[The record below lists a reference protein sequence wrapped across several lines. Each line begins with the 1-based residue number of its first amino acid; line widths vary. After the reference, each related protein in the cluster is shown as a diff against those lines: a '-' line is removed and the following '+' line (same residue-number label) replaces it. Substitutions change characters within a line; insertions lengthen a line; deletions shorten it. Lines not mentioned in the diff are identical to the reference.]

1 MNLKQNYTE
10 FYYKV
15 GNSVIVLLFC
25 KFVPFSTAVNQI
37 LKTWLRMH
45 FAFRNIKSNYRLL
58 SPPLH
63 YWHHQNRRFG
73 QLTNM
78 ESGSCWVEAAAS
90 SLVMSTHP
98 IQYVVFIT
106 FHFHLDSQRV
116 KKTRLQRVQ
125 DCNFERSWV
134 SAGGIMQ

>member
-1 MNLKQNYTE
+1 MNLKPNYTE

-37 LKTWLRMH
+37 LKTWLGMH
-45 FAFRNIKSNYRLL
+45 FAFRNISNLIMDYY
-58 SPPLH
+58 PPLPPH

-73 QLTNM
+73 ELTNM
-78 ESGSCWVEAAAS
+78 ESGSSWVEAATS

-106 FHFHLDSQRV
+106 FHFHLDSRRGKECKIAILNV
-116 KKTRLQRVQ
+116 L
-125 DCNFERSWV
+125 
-134 SAGGIMQ
+134 G

>member
-37 LKTWLRMH
+37 LKTWLGMH
-45 FAFRNIKSNYRLL
+45 FVFRNIKSNPPPP
-58 SPPLH
+58 SPH
-63 YWHHQNRRFG
+63 HWHHQNRRFG
-73 QLTNM
+73 QLTNT
-78 ESGSCWVEAAAS
+78 ESGSSWVEAATS

-98 IQYVVFIT
+98 IQYVLYNTTGFT
-106 FHFHLDSQRV
+106 FLR
-116 KKTRLQRVQ
+116 KYTKP
-125 DCNFERSWV
+125 
-134 SAGGIMQ
+134 